1 MKLLCD
7 CVRYEQSLKLLVITS
22 GALWPGILTLCGI
35 VSCFSLMLL
44 LWIVFFCH
52 SDHSLVFTRCSFCPC
67 SFFPWFWINNKRLI
81 FLTLKFGLFW
91 VCSKKRTGYAARRII
106 RKPLAESTA
115 NCVNGVQRLN
125 ERPNIC
131 LRERLFSKWLLANC
145 PRGAKLVFQIFISCW
160 LNVLTQYLMRVEAFA
175 LESETLGGIIAL

>member
-67 SFFPWFWINNKRLI
+67 SFYPWFWINNKRLI
-81 FLTLKFGLFW
+81 FLTPKFGLVW
-91 VCSKKRTGYAARRII
+91 VCSKKRTGYAARCII

-115 NCVNGVQRLN
+115 NRVNGVQRLN

-145 PRGAKLVFQIFISCW
+145 PEEQS
-160 LNVLTQYLMRVEAFA
+160 
-175 LESETLGGIIAL
+175 